1 MPLRNRRPAKAPPAA
16 TPQPSQLF
24 SQAEQ
29 PSHQA
34 GAWDLLFA
42 GAAVAHCLACPFT
55 KVEESF
61 NTQAAHDA
69 LFVPDVDEWDHHTY
83 PGTVPRTF
91 LGALGIAFIYGVVA
105 TFLRP
110 IARACPGTSAAVL
123 RYVVGSRAPP
133 PNAPRLA
140 AQVGCRLVL
149 AVVTAAAFARFSRA
163 VGRAF
168 GSSARRLL
176 CVLAAVQFHGPF
188 YASRFLPNSLA
199 LPLVLWAYG
208 AALDGHRGT
217 ALGLLGAVV
226 ASIRCDVAAVALP
239 LGVAWCFIERSCPLP
254 KGALCTILG
263 CSLAIAL
270 SVVVDSRLWRRTV
283 WPEGEVLLFNNP
295 VEDRSAAWGTSPPLW
310 YATSALPRALG
321 FALPLSVVGALL
333 EGECR
338 PWFVS
343 ALASVVLLSF
353 IPHKELRFVFPALP
367 LLNLCAAVACERLSR
382 NRILRVA
389 VLGVVAATAAATLI
403 IFAPASRNNYPGGVT
418 LRLLHDDWGYAH
430 GKPAVV
436 HLDDLTCTTGA
447 SRFGEELIN
456 ESWTYDKRDGLLD
469 YDEFDF
475 RIAEL
480 PVVDETF
487 DVVAT
492 VEAFSGL
499 KIDLKK
505 FPFLHAT
512 TAPRIAILRH
522 VRLR

>member
-1 MPLRNRRPAKAPPAA
+1 
-16 TPQPSQLF
+16 
-24 SQAEQ
+24 
-29 PSHQA
+29 
-34 GAWDLLFA
+34 LLFA

-163 VGRAF
+163 GSRVF
-168 GSSARRLL
+168 GPHARRLL

-254 KGALCTILG
+254 KGALCTMLG
-263 CSLAIAL
+263 VGLAVAL
-270 SVVVDSRLWRRTV
+270 SVVVDSKLWRRTV

-367 LLNLCAAVACERLSR
+367 LLNLCAAVACERLWR

-403 IFAPASRNNYPGGVT
+403 IFAPASRNNYPGGVA
-418 LRLLHDDWGYAH
+418 LRLLHDDYGYALP
-430 GKPAVV
+430 GPVRV
-436 HLDDLTCTTGA
+436 HLDDLACTTGA
-447 SRFGEELIN
+447 SRFGEELVHAG
-456 ESWTYDKRDGLLD
+456 WTYDKRDGLLD
-469 YDEFDF
+469 FDAFDF
-475 RIAEL
+475 RLAES
-480 PVVDETF
+480 PVEDAAF

-499 KIDLKK
+499 KINLKK

>member
-1 MPLRNRRPAKAPPAA
+1 M
-16 TPQPSQLF
+16 
-24 SQAEQ
+24 
-29 PSHQA
+29 
-34 GAWDLLFA
+34 LFA

-149 AVVTAAAFARFSRA
+149 AVGTAAAFARFSRA
-163 VGRAF
+163 AGRAF
-168 GSSARRLL
+168 GSTTRRLL

-208 AALDGHRGT
+208 AALDGHKGT

-226 ASIRCDVAAVALP
+226 ASIRCDVAAIALP
-239 LGVAWCFIERSCPLP
+239 LGVAWCFIERSCPLS
-254 KGALCTILG
+254 KGALWTIIG
-263 CSLAIAL
+263 VILAIAL
-270 SVVVDSRLWRRTV
+270 SVVVDSKLWRRTV

-367 LLNLCAAVACERLSR
+367 LLNLCAAVACERLWR

-403 IFAPASRNNYPGGVT
+403 VFAPASRTNYPGGAA
-418 LRLLHDDWGYAH
+418 LRLLHDDYALP
-430 GKPAVV
+430 GPARV
-436 HLDDLTCTTGA
+436 HLDDLACTTGA
-447 SRFGEELIN
+447 SRFGEELVHAGWI
-456 ESWTYDKRDGLLD
+456 YDKRDGLLD
-469 YDEFDF
+469 FDEFDF
-475 RIAEL
+475 RLAEL
-480 PVVDETF
+480 PVEDDAF

-512 TAPRIAILRH
+512 TAPRLAILRH
-522 VRLR
+522 ARLR

>member
-1 MPLRNRRPAKAPPAA
+1 M
-16 TPQPSQLF
+16 
-24 SQAEQ
+24 
-29 PSHQA
+29 
-34 GAWDLLFA
+34 LFA

-168 GSSARRLL
+168 GSPTRRLL

-208 AALDGHRGT
+208 AALDGHKGT

-226 ASIRCDVAAVALP
+226 ASIRCDVAAMALP

-367 LLNLCAAVACERLSR
+367 LLNLCAAVACERLWR

-403 IFAPASRNNYPGGVT
+403 VFAPASRTNYPGGAA
-418 LRLLHDDWGYAH
+418 LRLLHDDYALP
-430 GKPAVV
+430 GPARV
-436 HLDDLTCTTGA
+436 HLDDLACTTGA
-447 SRFGEELIN
+447 SRFGEELVHAGWI
-456 ESWTYDKRDGLLD
+456 YDKRDGLLD
-469 YDEFDF
+469 FDEFDF
-475 RIAEL
+475 RLAEL
-480 PVVDETF
+480 PVEDDAF

-522 VRLR
+522 ARLR

>member
-24 SQAEQ
+24 SPSEQ

-91 LGALGIAFIYGVVA
+91 LGALGIAFLYGVVA

-163 VGRAF
+163 AGRAF
-168 GSSARRLL
+168 GSPTRRLL

-226 ASIRCDVAAVALP
+226 ASIRCDVAAIALP

-321 FALPLSVVGALL
+321 LALPLSIVGAIL
-333 EGECR
+333 ESECR
-338 PWFVS
+338 TWFVS
-343 ALASVVLLSF
+343 AFASVVLLSF

-367 LLNLCAAVACERLSR
+367 LLNLCAAVACERLWR

-403 IFAPASRNNYPGGVT
+403 IFAPASRNNYPGGVA
-418 LRLLHDDWGYAH
+418 LRLLHDDYGYALP
-430 GKPAVV
+430 GPARV
-436 HLDDLTCTTGA
+436 HLDDLACTTGA
-447 SRFGEELIN
+447 SRFGEELVHAG
-456 ESWTYDKRDGLLD
+456 WTYDKRDGLLD
-469 YDEFDF
+469 FDKFDF
-475 RIAEL
+475 RLAEL

-512 TAPRIAILRH
+512 TAPRLAILRH
-522 VRLR
+522 ARLR

>member
-1 MPLRNRRPAKAPPAA
+1 M
-16 TPQPSQLF
+16 
-24 SQAEQ
+24 
-29 PSHQA
+29 
-34 GAWDLLFA
+34 
-42 GAAVAHCLACPFT
+42 
-55 KVEESF
+55 
-61 NTQAAHDA
+61 
-69 LFVPDVDEWDHHTY
+69 
-83 PGTVPRTF
+83 PRTF
-91 LGALGIAFIYGVVA
+91 LGALGVAFLYGVVA

-321 FALPLSVVGALL
+321 LALPLSIVGAIL
-333 EGECR
+333 ESECR
-338 PWFVS
+338 TWFVS
-343 ALASVVLLSF
+343 AFASVVLLSF

-367 LLNLCAAVACERLSR
+367 LLNLCAAVACERLWRSR
-382 NRILRVA
+382 VLRIA

-403 IFAPASRNNYPGGVT
+403 IFAPASRNNYPGGVA
-418 LRLLHDDWGYAH
+418 LRLLHDDYGYALP
-430 GKPAVV
+430 GPARV
-436 HLDDLTCTTGA
+436 HLDDLACTTGA
-447 SRFGEELIN
+447 SRFGEELVHAGWI
-456 ESWTYDKRDGLLD
+456 YDKRDGLLD
-469 YDEFDF
+469 FDEFDF
-475 RIAEL
+475 RLAEL
-480 PVVDETF
+480 PVEDDAF

-492 VEAFSGL
+492 VEAFSGP

>member
-16 TPQPSQLF
+16 APPPSQLF
-24 SQAEQ
+24 SSSEQ

-69 LFVPDVDEWDHHTY
+69 LFVPDVDDWDHHTY

-91 LGALGIAFIYGVVA
+91 LGALGVAFVYGVVA

-168 GSSARRLL
+168 GSTTRRLL

-208 AALDGHRGT
+208 AALDGHKGT

-226 ASIRCDVAAVALP
+226 ASIRCDVAAIALP

-254 KGALCTILG
+254 KGALCTMVG
-263 CSLAIAL
+263 VGLAVAL
-270 SVVVDSRLWRRTV
+270 SVVVDSKLWRRTV

-321 FALPLSVVGALL
+321 FALPLSCVGAIL
-333 EGECR
+333 ESECR
-338 PWFVS
+338 TWFFS
-343 ALASVVLLSF
+343 AATSIALLSC

-367 LLNLCAAVACERLSR
+367 LLNLSAAVACERLWRSKLL
-382 NRILRVA
+382 RIV
-389 VLGVVAATAAATLI
+389 VVGIVAATLAATLI
-403 IFAPASRNNYPGGVT
+403 VFAPASRNNYPGADLCGNCVGCTPSSRCRVDGV
-418 LRLLHDDWGYAH
+418 
-430 GKPAVV
+430 
-436 HLDDLTCTTGA
+436 
-447 SRFGEELIN
+447 E
-456 ESWTYDKRDGLLD
+456 
-469 YDEFDF
+469 
-475 RIAEL
+475 
-480 PVVDETF
+480 VD
-487 DVVAT
+487 A
-492 VEAFSGL
+492 
-499 KIDLKK
+499 
-505 FPFLHAT
+505 
-512 TAPRIAILRH
+512 AIQTNAQ
-522 VRLR
+522 

>member
-163 VGRAF
+163 AGRAF
-168 GSSARRLL
+168 GSTARRLL

-239 LGVAWCFIERSCPLP
+239 LGVAWCFIERSCPLT

-367 LLNLCAAVACERLSR
+367 LLNLCAAVACERLWR

-403 IFAPASRNNYPGGVT
+403 IFAPASRNNYPGGVA
-418 LRLLHDDWGYAH
+418 LRLLHDDYGYALP
-430 GKPAVV
+430 GPARV
-436 HLDDLTCTTGA
+436 HLDDLACTTGA
-447 SRFGEELIN
+447 SRFGEELVHAG
-456 ESWTYDKRDGLLD
+456 WTYDKRDGLLD
-469 YDEFDF
+469 FDKFDF
-475 RIAEL
+475 RLAEL

-522 VRLR
+522 RG

>member
-1 MPLRNRRPAKAPPAA
+1 MRWRRI
-16 TPQPSQLF
+16 L
-24 SQAEQ
+24 
-29 PSHQA
+29 
-34 GAWDLLFA
+34 
-42 GAAVAHCLACPFT
+42 C
-55 KVEESF
+55 
-61 NTQAAHDA
+61 
-69 LFVPDVDEWDHHTY
+69 
-83 PGTVPRTF
+83 R
-91 LGALGIAFIYGVVA
+91 VVA

-123 RYVVGSRAPP
+123 RYVVGSRGPP
-133 PNAPRLA
+133 PSSPRLA

-163 VGRAF
+163 VGRVF
-168 GSSARRLL
+168 GPHARRLL
-176 CVLAAVQFHGPF
+176 CALAAVQFHGPF

-226 ASIRCDVAAVALP
+226 ASIRCDVAAIALP

-321 FALPLSVVGALL
+321 LALPLSIVGAIL
-333 EGECR
+333 ESECR
-338 PWFVS
+338 TWFVS
-343 ALASVVLLSF
+343 AFASVVLLSF

-367 LLNLCAAVACERLSR
+367 LLNLCAAVACERLWRSR
-382 NRILRVA
+382 VLRIA

-403 IFAPASRNNYPGGVT
+403 ISRRRHETTTPAAW
-418 LRLLHDDWGYAH
+418 HYASC
-430 GKPAVV
+430 
-436 HLDDLTCTTGA
+436 TTTGA
-447 SRFGEELIN
+447 TR
-456 ESWTYDKRDGLLD
+456 
-469 YDEFDF
+469 
-475 RIAEL
+475 
-480 PVVDETF
+480 
-487 DVVAT
+487 
-492 VEAFSGL
+492 
-499 KIDLKK
+499 
-505 FPFLHAT
+505 
-512 TAPRIAILRH
+512 TASPR
-522 VRLR
+522 

>member
-24 SQAEQ
+24 SPSEQ

-91 LGALGIAFIYGVVA
+91 LGALGVAFLYGVVA

-163 VGRAF
+163 VGRVF
-168 GSSARRLL
+168 GPHARRLL

-367 LLNLCAAVACERLSR
+367 LLNLCAAVACERLWR

-403 IFAPASRNNYPGGVT
+403 IFAPASRNNYPGGVA
-418 LRLLHDDWGYAH
+418 LRLLHDNFGYALP
-430 GKPAVV
+430 GPARV
-436 HLDDLTCTTGA
+436 HLDDLACTTGA
-447 SRFGEELIN
+447 SRFGEELVHAG
-456 ESWTYDKRDGLLD
+456 WTYDKRDGLLD
-469 YDEFDF
+469 FDAFDF
-475 RIAEL
+475 RLAES
-480 PVVDETF
+480 PVEDAAF

>member
-91 LGALGIAFIYGVVA
+91 LGALGIAFLYGVVA

-163 VGRAF
+163 VGRVF
-168 GSSARRLL
+168 GPHARRLL

-367 LLNLCAAVACERLSR
+367 LLNLCAAVACERLWR

-403 IFAPASRNNYPGGVT
+403 IFAPASRNNYPGGVA
-418 LRLLHDDWGYAH
+418 LRLLHDDYGYALP
-430 GKPAVV
+430 GPVRV
-436 HLDDLTCTTGA
+436 HLDDLACTTGA
-447 SRFGEELIN
+447 SRFGEELVHAG
-456 ESWTYDKRDGLLD
+456 WTYDKRDGLLD
-469 YDEFDF
+469 FDAFDF
-475 RIAEL
+475 RLAES
-480 PVVDETF
+480 PVEDAAF

>member
-163 VGRAF
+163 VGRVF
-168 GSSARRLL
+168 GPHARRLL

-343 ALASVVLLSF
+343 ALASVVLFSF

-367 LLNLCAAVACERLSR
+367 LLNLCAAVACERLWR

-403 IFAPASRNNYPGGVT
+403 IFAPASRNNYPGGVA
-418 LRLLHDDWGYAH
+418 LRLLHDDYGYALP
-430 GKPAVV
+430 GPVRV
-436 HLDDLTCTTGA
+436 HLDDLACTTGA
-447 SRFGEELIN
+447 SRFGEELVHAG
-456 ESWTYDKRDGLLD
+456 WTYDKRDGLLD
-469 YDEFDF
+469 FDKFDF
-475 RIAEL
+475 RLAEL

-512 TAPRIAILRH
+512 TAPRLAILRH
-522 VRLR
+522 ARLR

>member
-91 LGALGIAFIYGVVA
+91 LGALGVAFLYGVVA

-149 AVVTAAAFARFSRA
+149 AVGTAAAFARFSRA
-163 VGRAF
+163 VGRVF
-168 GSSARRLL
+168 GPHARRLL

-239 LGVAWCFIERSCPLP
+239 LGVAWCFIERSCPLQ

-367 LLNLCAAVACERLSR
+367 LLNLCAAVACERLWR

-403 IFAPASRNNYPGGVT
+403 IFAPASRNNYPGGVA
-418 LRLLHDDWGYAH
+418 LRLLHDDYGYALP
-430 GKPAVV
+430 GPVRV
-436 HLDDLTCTTGA
+436 HLDDLACTTGA
-447 SRFGEELIN
+447 SRFGEELVHAG
-456 ESWTYDKRDGLLD
+456 WTYDKRDGLLD
-469 YDEFDF
+469 FDAFDF
-475 RIAEL
+475 RLAES
-480 PVVDETF
+480 PVEDAAF

-499 KIDLKK
+499 KINLKK